1 MTGYY
6 YSSCVQSWITESNT
20 NRSWAPQ
27 AIWDENKGAYMVYWA
42 ISTLE
47 NDCAALY
54 YAYTDDFKSLS
65 EPSLLYAR
73 EGIQT
78 IDGDISFN
86 AVNGFYYLYFKH
98 DEDQT
103 IAYVKS
109 KNLTGPYEDKPV
121 TVSFAPSG
129 VEGSSIYNIT
139 GTDTW
144 VMIMDE
150 YGKRRF
156 FAQQTTDMENF
167 LPLEPTAY
175 SFDGVRPRHGSVM
188 AISDAEY
195 ETLVSAFGIS
205 E

>member
-1 MTGYY
+1 
-6 YSSCVQSWITESNT
+6 
-20 NRSWAPQ
+20 
-27 AIWDENKGAYMVYWA
+27 
-42 ISTLE
+42 
-47 NDCAALY
+47 
-54 YAYTDDFKSLS
+54 
-65 EPSLLYAR
+65 LYAR
-73 EGIQT
+73 KGIQT